1 MYNKRWA
8 SACCLPAGG
17 DIDGTEDTGE
27 EAGEGIIKVH
37 LRAGL
42 EIEKVGSLEITSF
55 ILKSKSLKGESHFKR
70 IDVPRSHPQNPMTL
84 EELAAKFR
92 DYAAHCTRPLNE
104 DNLSRLVGI
113 FDYLEKLEDLS
124 PLISRVW

>member
-1 MYNKRWA
+1 M
-8 SACCLPAGG
+8 
-17 DIDGTEDTGE
+17 
-27 EAGEGIIKVH
+27 H

-42 EIEKVGSLEITSF
+42 EIEKAGSLEITSF
-55 ILKSKSLKGESHFKR
+55 FLNRKSLKGKSHFKR
-70 IDVPRSHPQNPMTL
+70 IDVRRGHPQNPMTH

-113 FDYLEKLEDLS
+113 FVSLVKLEDLS
-124 PLISRVW
+124 PLISRAW